1 MLLVVPNQLSFI
13 SKSNHIYILILF
25 FIVKSIYNI
34 VVIIFNKPINHL
46 LYLFSRRLVM
56 TFHEA
61 SSNQLFSAPFLIV
74 KYSRRIHINNFMIQI
89 AYYYCTSILIH
100 DTLIKT
106 HIRLELYV
114 FLIIQS
120 FLQMW
125 FRSVYK
131 ELHADRETGC

>member
-1 MLLVVPNQLSFI
+1 MEHYRKVFRWIVDQCDVLV
-13 SKSNHIYILILF
+13 
-25 FIVKSIYNI
+25 
-34 VVIIFNKPINHL
+34 
-46 LYLFSRRLVM
+46 
-56 TFHEA
+56 
-61 SSNQLFSAPFLIV
+61 
-74 KYSRRIHINNFMIQI
+74 

-125 FRSVYK
+125 FRLVYK